1 MCVRIM
7 PVKCRWGRWTKR
19 YCNLRNLLFIPFF
32 LLGGLFTATAQVLLP
47 TPETAF
53 EPQHYFNPALIKSRS
68 IKRIVFEI
76 IDKKDYEVAVD
87 KNLIETYEFN
97 AEGLL
102 SRYYYT
108 TIVKTIE
115 KQVITRNRH
124 GAQMMR
130 SASDYAYDTVST
142 TYFYAGPNLV
152 LKRYHDGI
160 SYYESRYYRY
170 DSMNR
175 LTKELRFKETNNS
188 PDRSLFILGN
198 QVLLSEDS
206 FQYRKYSSGQQKC
219 IFLNNENRPYKEQ
232 IINYDSLGRKISV
245 NENYTAAGWIM
256 QENKYQYAGNHL
268 VMARFEGNA
277 SNKVVLMN
285 TYEYDAAN
293 ELYAEKQFKN
303 EVLAKEISY
312 VTSKE
317 DNLLNSVII
326 RDPVARSIRIIRL
339 KYDTGQVSKVR

>member
-1 MCVRIM
+1 M
-7 PVKCRWGRWTKR
+7 KR
-19 YCNLRNLLFIPFF
+19 YCSLRNLLFILVF
-32 LLGGLFTATAQVLLP
+32 LLGGLFTAEAQVLLP

-53 EPQHYFNPALIKSRS
+53 EPQHYFNPALIKARS

-87 KNLIETYEFN
+87 KNLMETYEFN
-97 AEGLL
+97 PDGLL

-115 KQVITRNRH
+115 RQVITRNRR
-124 GAQMMR
+124 GAMITH
-130 SASDYAYDTVST
+130 SVSDYAYDTVST
-142 TYFYAGPNLV
+142 TYFYSGSNLI
-152 LKRYHDGI
+152 LKRYHDGLT
-160 SYYESRYYRY
+160 YYESRYYRY
-170 DSMNR
+170 DSLNR
-175 LTKELRFKETNNS
+175 LTKELRYKETNNS

-206 FQYRKYSSGQQKC
+206 FQYQKYSSGQQKC
-219 IFLNNENRPYKEQ
+219 IFLNNENRSYKEQ
-232 IINYDSLGRKISV
+232 VINYDSLGRKVSV

-256 QENKYQYAGNHL
+256 QENKYEYSGDRLA
-268 VMARFEGNA
+268 MARFEGNA

-303 EVLAKEISY
+303 EVLVKEISY
-312 VTSKE
+312 VTNKE
-317 DNLLNSVII
+317 DSLLNSVII
-326 RDPVARSIRIIRL
+326 RDPVAKTIRIIRL
-339 KYDTGQVSKVR
+339 KYDTGQMSKNR